1 MVGNWITKII
11 TQAEKIKTAIKKRAS
26 KEEIKNSKWMSPC
39 CGSNPILKSS
49 IFNEKELNTCPNCDK
64 HYPFPPRQRFDHF
77 YGANNWEEI
86 DTPKLPD
93 DPLSWPGGVYKK
105 KLASAR
111 KLTNQRCSVLVALG
125 ERDGI
130 KITSFAIN
138 SAFIG
143 GAISVESAE
152 AILKACD
159 VAIENKTPLLA
170 WSEGGGQIMF
180 ESGLSLQGMACTV
193 LGVSEVKKNNLPYI
207 NIYTNKCYGGIS
219 ASFCGVSDI
228 AFAEK
233 STMIGFAGQHI
244 VKNQTREE
252 LPENFQ
258 SSQELM
264 RTGFLDAEF
273 HRKEINDKIMTV
285 LKILLKKNSV
295 INSEQNET
303 SENSQSLT
311 REAS

>member
-1 MVGNWITKII
+1 MNWITKII
-11 TQAEKIKTAIKKRAS
+11 KAGEKIKTAIKKRAS

-49 IFNEKELNTCPNCDK
+49 IFNEKELNTCPNCNK

-93 DPLSWPGGVYKK
+93 DPLNWPDGVYKK

-159 VAIENKTPLLA
+159 VAIENKTPLVA

-180 ESGLSLQGMACTV
+180 ESGLSLQGMARTV

-219 ASFCGVSDI
+219 ASFAGVSDL
-228 AFAEK
+228 AFSEE
-233 STMIGFAGQHI
+233 STMIGFAGQNI
-244 VKNQTREE
+244 VKNQTRET

-258 SSQELM
+258 SSKESM

-273 HRKEINDKIMTV
+273 HRKEINDKIMIV

-295 INSEQNET
+295 ISSEQNET
-303 SENSQSLT
+303 SENSQSLS
-311 REAS
+311 RAAS

>member
-1 MVGNWITKII
+1 MNWITKII
-11 TQAEKIKTAIKKRAS
+11 KAGEKIKTAIKKRAS

-49 IFNEKELNTCPNCDK
+49 IFNEKELNTCPNCNK

-86 DTPKLPD
+86 DSPKLPD
-93 DPLSWPGGVYKK
+93 DPLNWPDGVYKK

-159 VAIENKTPLLA
+159 VAIENKTPLVA

-180 ESGLSLQGMACTV
+180 ESGLSLQGMARTV

-219 ASFCGVSDI
+219 ASFAGVSDL
-228 AFAEK
+228 AFSEE
-233 STMIGFAGQHI
+233 STMIGFAGQNI
-244 VKNQTREE
+244 VKNQTRET

-258 SSQELM
+258 SSKELM

-273 HRKEINDKIMTV
+273 HRKEINDKIMIV

-295 INSEQNET
+295 ISSEQNET
-303 SENSQSLT
+303 SENSQSLS
-311 REAS
+311 RAAS

>member
-180 ESGLSLQGMACTV
+180 ESGLSLQGMARTV

>member
-1 MVGNWITKII
+1 MNWITRII
-11 TQAEKIKTAIKKRAS
+11 KASDKIKSAIKKRVS

-93 DPLSWPGGVYKK
+93 DPLNWPGGVYKK
-105 KLASAR
+105 KLGSAR

-180 ESGLSLQGMACTV
+180 ESGLSLQGMARTV

-285 LKILLKKNSV
+285 LKILLKKKDNVS
-295 INSEQNET
+295 SEQDET
-303 SENSQSLT
+303 VELSMNTQK
-311 REAS
+311 AS

>member
-1 MVGNWITKII
+1 MNWITRII
-11 TQAEKIKTAIKKRAS
+11 KASDKIKSAIKKRVS

-93 DPLSWPGGVYKK
+93 DPLNWPGGVYKK

-138 SAFIG
+138 SSFIG

-180 ESGLSLQGMACTV
+180 ESGLSLQGMARTV

-285 LKILLKKNSV
+285 LKILLKKKDNVS
-295 INSEQNET
+295 SEQDET
-303 SENSQSLT
+303 VELSMNTQK
-311 REAS
+311 AS

>member
-1 MVGNWITKII
+1 MVGNWITRII

-93 DPLSWPGGVYKK
+93 DPLNWPGGVYKK

-111 KLTNQRCSVLVALG
+111 KLTNQRCSVLVSLG

-138 SAFIG
+138 SSFIG

-180 ESGLSLQGMACTV
+180 ESGLSLQGMARTV

>member
-1 MVGNWITKII
+1 MNWITKII
-11 TQAEKIKTAIKKRAS
+11 KAGEKIKTAIKKRAS

-49 IFNEKELNTCPNCDK
+49 IFNEKELNTCPNCNK

-77 YGANNWEEI
+77 YGANNWKEI

-93 DPLSWPGGVYKK
+93 DPLNWPDGVYKK

-159 VAIENKTPLLA
+159 VAIENKTPLVA

-180 ESGLSLQGMACTV
+180 ESGLSLQGMARTV

-219 ASFCGVSDI
+219 ASFAGVSDL
-228 AFAEK
+228 AFSEE
-233 STMIGFAGQHI
+233 STMIGFAGQNI
-244 VKNQTREE
+244 VKNQTRET

-258 SSQELM
+258 SSKELM

-273 HRKEINDKIMTV
+273 HRKEINDKIMIV

-295 INSEQNET
+295 ISSEQNET
-303 SENSQSLT
+303 SENSQSLS
-311 REAS
+311 RAAS

>member
-1 MVGNWITKII
+1 MNWITRII
-11 TQAEKIKTAIKKRAS
+11 KASDKIKSAIKKRVS

-49 IFNEKELNTCPNCDK
+49 IFNEKELNTCPNCNK

-93 DPLSWPGGVYKK
+93 DPLNWPDGVYKK

-111 KLTNQRCSVLVALG
+111 KLTNQRCSILVALG

-159 VAIENKTPLLA
+159 VAIENKTPLVA

-180 ESGLSLQGMACTV
+180 ESGLSLQGMARTV

-219 ASFCGVSDI
+219 ASFAGVSDL
-228 AFAEK
+228 AFSEE
-233 STMIGFAGQHI
+233 STMIGFAGQNI
-244 VKNQTREE
+244 VKNQTRET

-258 SSQELM
+258 SSKELM

-273 HRKEINDKIMTV
+273 HRKEINDKIMIV

-295 INSEQNET
+295 ISSEQNET
-303 SENSQSLT
+303 SENSQSLS
-311 REAS
+311 RAAS

>member
-1 MVGNWITKII
+1 MNWITKII
-11 TQAEKIKTAIKKRAS
+11 KAGEKIKTAFHERAT
-26 KEEIKNSKWMSPC
+26 KDDIKNSKWMSSC
-39 CGSNPILKSS
+39 CGNSPVLKES
-49 IFNEKELNTCPNCDK
+49 IFNEEQLNTCPNCDK

-77 YGANNWEEI
+77 YGKNNWEEI
-86 DTPKLPD
+86 STPRLPD
-93 DPLSWPGGVYKK
+93 DPLNWPGGVYKK

-125 ERDGI
+125 ERDGV

-159 VAIENKTPLLA
+159 VAIENKTPLIA

-180 ESGLSLQGMACTV
+180 ESGLSLQGMARTV
-193 LGVSEVKKNNLPYI
+193 LGVNEVKKNNLPYI

-219 ASFCGVSDI
+219 ASFAALGDI

-233 STMIGFAGQHI
+233 STMIGFAGKAI
-244 VKNQTREE
+244 VRNQTRED
-252 LPENFQ
+252 LP
-258 SSQELM
+258 
-264 RTGFLDAEF
+264 
-273 HRKEINDKIMTV
+273 
-285 LKILLKKNSV
+285 
-295 INSEQNET
+295 
-303 SENSQSLT
+303 
-311 REAS
+311 

>member
-1 MVGNWITKII
+1 MNWITRII
-11 TQAEKIKTAIKKRAS
+11 KASDKIKSAIKKRVS

-138 SAFIG
+138 SSFIG

-159 VAIENKTPLLA
+159 VAIDNKTPLLA

-180 ESGLSLQGMACTV
+180 ESGLSLQGMARTV

-285 LKILLKKNSV
+285 LKILLKKNSA

>member
-1 MVGNWITKII
+1 MVNWLQKII
-11 TQAEKIKTAIKKRAS
+11 KASEKIKQRIKERAT
-26 KEEIKNSKWMSPC
+26 KDEIKNSKWMPSC
-39 CGSNPILKSS
+39 CGSSPVLKDT
-49 IFNEKELNTCPNCDK
+49 IFNDTQLNTCPNCDK

-77 YGANNWEEI
+77 YGKNNWEEI
-86 DTPKLPD
+86 DTPKISD
-93 DPLSWPGGVYKK
+93 DPLNWPGGVYKK
-105 KLASAR
+105 KLASSR

-125 ERDGI
+125 ERDGM

-138 SAFIG
+138 SSFIG

-159 VAIENKTPLLA
+159 VAITNKTPLIA

-180 ESGLSLQGMACTV
+180 ESGLSLQGMTRTV

-219 ASFCGVSDI
+219 ASFAGVSDL

-258 SSQELM
+258 TSSELM

-285 LKILLKKNSV
+285 LKILLKKNSA
-295 INSEQNET
+295 ITSEQNET
-303 SENSQSLT
+303 AEFSIQT

>member
-1 MVGNWITKII
+1 MVGNWITRII

-93 DPLSWPGGVYKK
+93 DPLNWPGGVYKK
-105 KLASAR
+105 KLGSAR

-180 ESGLSLQGMACTV
+180 ESGLSLQGMARTV

-285 LKILLKKNSV
+285 LKILLKKNSA

-303 SENSQSLT
+303 SEDTQQLSKV
-311 REAS
+311 AS

>member
-1 MVGNWITKII
+1 MNWITKII
-11 TQAEKIKTAIKKRAS
+11 KAGEKIKTAIKKRAS

-49 IFNEKELNTCPNCDK
+49 IFNEKELNTCPNCNK

-93 DPLSWPGGVYKK
+93 DPLNWPDGVYKK

-159 VAIENKTPLLA
+159 VAIENKTPLVA

-180 ESGLSLQGMACTV
+180 ESGLSLQGMARTV

-219 ASFCGVSDI
+219 ASFAGVSDL
-228 AFAEK
+228 AFSEE
-233 STMIGFAGQHI
+233 STMIGFAGQNI
-244 VKNQTREE
+244 VKNQTRET

-258 SSQELM
+258 SSKELM

-273 HRKEINDKIMTV
+273 HRKEINNKIMIV

-295 INSEQNET
+295 ISSEQNET
-303 SENSQSLT
+303 SENSQSLS
-311 REAS
+311 RAAS